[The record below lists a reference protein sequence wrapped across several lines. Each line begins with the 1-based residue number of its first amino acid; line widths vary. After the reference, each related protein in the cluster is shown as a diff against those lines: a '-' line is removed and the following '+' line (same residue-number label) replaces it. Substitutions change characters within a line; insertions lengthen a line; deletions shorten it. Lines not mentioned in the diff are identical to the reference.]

1 VSISVSERAVQE
13 IRKSAGKRPTAPK
26 GLRVGIRGGGC
37 TGFTYFFE
45 WSDADPRPEDKVLEH
60 QIQENGVVQP
70 VRVFVDPKSYVFL
83 EGSTLDYA
91 TTLMA
96 RGFKWVNPNAK
107 GSCGCGESVQF

>member
-1 VSISVSERAVQE
+1 VSISVSERAIQE
-13 IRKSAGKRPTAPK
+13 IRKAAGKRATPPK

-45 WSDADPRPEDKVLEH
+45 WADVDARPEDKVLAHE
-60 QIQENGVVQP
+60 IDGQP

-83 EGSTLDYA
+83 DGSTLDYA

>member
-1 VSISVSERAVQE
+1 MSISVSPRAVEE
-13 IRKSAGKRPTAPK
+13 IKKAAAKRPTAPK

-37 TGFTYFFE
+37 TGFSYLFE
-45 WSDADPRPEDKVLEH
+45 WADAEPRPEDNVLSFED
-60 QIQENGVVQP
+60 GT
-70 VRVFVDPKSYVFL
+70 VRVFVDPKSALYL

-96 RGFKWVNPNAK
+96 RGFKWVNPNVK

>member
-1 VSISVSERAVQE
+1 MSISVSPRAVDQ
-13 IRKSAGKRPTAPK
+13 IRKAAAKRPTTPK

-37 TGFTYFFE
+37 TGFTYMFE
-45 WSDADPRPEDKVLEH
+45 WSDLEPRPEDQVLAFDDN
-60 QIQENGVVQP
+60 Q
-70 VRVFVDPKSYVFL
+70 VRVFIDPKSYVFL
-83 EGSTLDYA
+83 DGSTLDFA

>member
-13 IRKSAGKRPTAPK
+13 IGKAGARRPSPPK

-45 WSDADPRPEDKVLEH
+45 WSDVDPRPEDKVLEH
-60 QIQENGVVQP
+60 QLPGGPGP

-107 GSCGCGESVQF
+107 GTCGCGESVSF

>member
-1 VSISVSERAVQE
+1 MSISVSERAVQE
-13 IRKSAGKRPTAPK
+13 IRKAGSKRPSMPK

-37 TGFTYFFE
+37 TGFSYFFE
-45 WSDADPRPEDKVLEH
+45 WSDTDPRPEDEVLSYQTGQGEDA
-60 QIQENGVVQP
+60 VTVQ
-70 VRVFVDPKSYVFL
+70 VFVDPKSKVFL

-107 GSCGCGESVQF
+107 GTCGCGESVQF